1 MTDPSSTTLT
11 LSHWPKPLP
20 PNLHC
25 PKTEGMI
32 TRIIDWLTPSQK
44 IGQIIQADI
53 DSVTPDDVATYH
65 LGAVLNGGNSAPKGN
80 QRASHTDWLDLAD
93 AYWTASM
100 RADGPRIPV
109 LWGTD
114 AVHGHN
120 NLVGATIFPH
130 NVGLGATRDADLVER
145 IGAATA
151 REVRATGMDW
161 TFAPTVAV
169 ARDGRWGRTY
179 EAYGE
184 SPELGAELGAAL
196 VRGLQGVPDE
206 RSFLGSDKIIATA
219 KHFIGD
225 GGTRAGKDQ
234 GETVATEAEM
244 RDVHAAGYYST
255 LDAGVQTIM
264 ASFSSWGGRK
274 MHGHQAFLTDL
285 LKTHWGFDGVVVG
298 DWDGHGQIV
307 GASPIDCPD
316 ALMAGLDMYM
326 APDSW
331 KGLHAS
337 LLRHLE
343 SGRIPVERLDDAV
356 RRILRLK
363 FRAGLCSQPVPSER
377 PHSAK
382 TGVVGCK
389 AHTELAAEA
398 VRKSAVLLKNA
409 NHTLPLKSSQH
420 ILVTGLA
427 ADDLGMQCG
436 GWSLSWQGGNLKLQ
450 DYPHAETLLSGIRR
464 VAEKQGSEVSYAPDG
479 HFDKKPDIAIH
490 VFGEAPY
497 TEFRGDLSTLDFQPA
512 NSGDLDLLRRL
523 QDAGIPIVCIF
534 LSGRPLWVNPALN
547 ASDVFV
553 AAFLPGTQAGA
564 LADLLFATDGMSN
577 LDFTGKLPFSWPEY
591 ADQYDLNIGSH
602 SYDPLFPYGFGLSL
616 MDNGN
621 LRVLHENGMPPQPD
635 HGTIFDRG
643 LTRGGWSIRLEGA
656 AIPASWQGGTERSL
670 SGAVELKAADLGQQ
684 ENAIEISW
692 TQARSAPVMFSHDPL
707 DLTRETNAGFC
718 FTLTTAKHIG
728 TANDLT
734 FSIHSG
740 SGRTEIGGLCRLN
753 SHACTD
759 TTLTFEI
766 PLRTLVEAGV
776 DMSHFEGIEL
786 SARAPARLTV
796 SRLAL
801 VMPNG

>member
-11 LSHWPKPLP
+11 LSHWPKPHP

-44 IGQIIQADI
+44 VGQIIQADI

-130 NVGLGATRDADLVER
+130 NVGLGATGDADLVER

-184 SPELGAELGAAL
+184 SPELVAELGAAL
-196 VRGLQGVPDE
+196 VRGLQGVPGE
-206 RSFLGSDKIIATA
+206 RPFLGSDKIIATA

-244 RDVHAAGYYST
+244 RDVHATGYYSA

-298 DWDGHGQIV
+298 DWNGHGQIV
-307 GASPIDCPD
+307 GTSPTDCPD

-326 APDSW
+326 APESW
-331 KGLHAS
+331 KGLHVS

-343 SGRIPVERLDDAV
+343 SGRISVERLDDAV

-363 FRAGLCSQPVPSER
+363 FRAGLCSQPMPSER

-409 NHTLPLKSSQH
+409 NQTLPLQSPQH
-420 ILVTGLA
+420 ILVTGQA

-436 GWSLSWQGGNLKLQ
+436 GWSLSWQGGNLEHM
-450 DYPHAETLLSGIRR
+450 DYPQAETLLSGIRR
-464 VAEKQGSEVSYAPDG
+464 VAVKRGSKVSYARDG
-479 HFDKKPDIAIH
+479 QFGTKPDLAIH

-497 TEFRGDLSTLDFQPA
+497 AEFRGDLSTLDFQPA
-512 NSGDLDLLRRL
+512 NSEGLDILKRL
-523 QDAGIPIVCIF
+523 QGADIPIVCIF

-547 ASDVFV
+547 ASDAFV

-564 LADLLFATDGMSN
+564 LADLLFATDGTSDH
-577 LDFTGKLPFSWPEY
+577 DFTGKLSFSWPEH
-591 ADQYDLNIGSH
+591 ADQYDLNVGSQP
-602 SYDPLFPYGFGLSL
+602 YTPLFPYGFGLSL
-616 MDNGN
+616 KDNGN
-621 LRVLHENGMPPQPD
+621 LRILHENRRPFKPD
-635 HGTIFDRG
+635 HGTIFAHG
-643 LTRGGWSIRLEGA
+643 TAGGGWSIQLDGA
-656 AIPASWQGGTERSL
+656 SRPASWQGGTERSP

-684 ENAIEISW
+684 ENAIEIIW
-692 TQARSAPVMFSHDPL
+692 TDARVAPVIFSHEPL

-718 FTLTTAKHIG
+718 FTLTTSKYAVISH
-728 TANDLT
+728 DPML
-734 FSIHSG
+734 SIHSG
-740 SGRTEIGGLCRLN
+740 AGRTEVGCLSRLG
-753 SHACTD
+753 SHMCAGM
-759 TTLTFEI
+759 TLTFEI
-766 PLRTLVEAGV
+766 PLRTLAEAGV

-786 SARAPARLTV
+786 SARAPVRLTL

>member
-1 MTDPSSTTLT
+1 
-11 LSHWPKPLP
+11 
-20 PNLHC
+20 
-25 PKTEGMI
+25 MI
-32 TRIIDWLTPSQK
+32 TRIIDWLTPPQK
-44 IGQIIQADI
+44 VGQIIQADI
-53 DSVTPDDVATYH
+53 ASVTPDDVAAYH

-80 QRASHTDWLDLAD
+80 QRASHIDWLDLAD

-130 NVGLGATRDADLVER
+130 NIGLGATRDADLVER

-169 ARDGRWGRTY
+169 ACDGRWGRTY

-184 SPELGAELGAAL
+184 SPKLVADLGAAL
-196 VRGLQGVPDE
+196 VRGLQGLPGE
-206 RSFLGSDKIIATA
+206 RTFLGSDKIIATA

-244 RDVHAAGYYST
+244 RDTHAAGYYST
-255 LDAGVQTIM
+255 LDAGAQTIM

-298 DWDGHGQIV
+298 DWDGHGQIA
-307 GASPIDCPD
+307 GAIPTDCPD

-343 SGRIPVERLDDAV
+343 SGRISGERLDDAV
-356 RRILRLK
+356 RRVLRLK
-363 FRAGLCSQPVPSER
+363 FRAGLCSQPMPSAR
-377 PHSAK
+377 PHSAT
-382 TGVVGCK
+382 TGVIGCK
-389 AHTELAAEA
+389 AHTGLAVEA

-409 NHTLPLKSSQH
+409 NHTLPLKSPQH
-420 ILVTGLA
+420 ILVTGQA
-427 ADDLGMQCG
+427 ADDLSMQCG
-436 GWSLSWQGGNLKLQ
+436 GWSLSWQGGILDIQ
-450 DYPHAETLLSGIRR
+450 DYPHAETLLSGVRR
-464 VAEKQGSEVSYAPDG
+464 IAAKRGSTVSFARDG
-479 HFDKKPDIAIH
+479 HFRKKPDIAIH

-497 TEFRGDLSTLDFQPA
+497 AEFRGDLSTLDFHLA
-512 NSGDLDLLRRL
+512 NDADTETLKRL
-523 QDAGIPIVCIF
+523 QGVGIPVVCIF
-534 LSGRPLWVNPALN
+534 LSGRPLWVNSVLN
-547 ASDVFV
+547 ASDAFV

-564 LADLLFATDGMSN
+564 LADLLFGTDGKSD

-591 ADQYDLNIGSH
+591 ADQHHLNVGSFP
-602 SYDPLFPYGFGLSL
+602 YAPLFPYGFGLSL
-616 MDNGN
+616 KDSGN
-621 LRVLHENGMPPQPD
+621 LRVLHENRVLPQPD
-635 HGTIFDRG
+635 HSTIFEHG
-643 LTRGGWSIRLEGA
+643 MTGGGWSIRLDDA
-656 AIPASWQGGTERSL
+656 AKSTCWQGDTERSS

-684 ENAIEISW
+684 ENAIQISW
-692 TQARSAPVMFSHDPL
+692 TRARSAPVIFSHDAL

-718 FTLTTAKHIG
+718 FTLTITKHAGTAKEPV
-728 TANDLT
+728 L
-734 FSIHSG
+734 SIHSG
-740 SGRTEIGGLCRLN
+740 SGRTEIGGLCRLV

-766 PLRTLVEAGV
+766 PLRALAEAGV
-776 DMSHFEGIEL
+776 DMSHFEGVEL
-786 SARAPARLTV
+786 SARAPTRLIL